1 VTDLLTRH
9 AAHDTGTP
17 GAVLSI
23 AIVRCG
29 TYAEWSHIAAWLRLP
44 PQSSRAVAAVFRRLG
59 HASHLE
65 EVLAS
70 LNALV
75 EELTEHPPP
84 IDYARRRRTFRE
96 LKLVT
101 PARLRKDCHQAGI
114 VLTERR
120 IRYVT
125 MMLWE
130 TLTGGDI
137 RFANNR
143 LCFRDGYD
151 RESYASFRKD
161 HADTLKDYLTVEAER
176 LLLRHR
182 IDEPV
187 TWQPEP
193 EDPARLAWRS
203 PPADLTRRLPG
214 WTSPSR
220 QGTLRRSARD
230 HTPQAP
236 TPL

>member
-29 TYAEWSHIAAWLRLP
+29 TYAEWGHIAAWLRLP

-59 HASHLE
+59 HAGHLE

-75 EELTEHPPP
+75 EELTEYPPP
-84 IDYARRRRTFRE
+84 IDYARRRRTFHE

-101 PARLRKDCHQAGI
+101 PARLRKACHQAGI

-125 MMLWE
+125 MMPWE